1 MVVVSPPL
9 RFSLNYT
16 PIPPRR
22 WKYADA
28 EQPVVRLFPKSEGIR
43 HLCHDGASNPG
54 DRMASRFS
62 EYRGFDI
69 NAGAVQL
76 TGADRYVSTLI
87 ITKHDSIDAAG
98 KTFSAGYFNTAKDAM
113 KSATIFARAVIDG
126 RVARISVSD
135 M

>member
-1 MVVVSPPL
+1 M
-9 RFSLNYT
+9 
-16 PIPPRR
+16 PPRQIGAP
-22 WKYADA
+22 K
-28 EQPVVRLFPKSEGIR
+28 FPDSESIR

-54 DRMASRFS
+54 SGMATRFS

-69 NAGAVQL
+69 NAEAVQL

-87 ITKHDSIDAAG
+87 ITRHDSIDAAC
-98 KTFSAGYFNTAKDAM
+98 KTFSAGYFNTAKDAL

-126 RVARISVSD
+126 RVARISVND

>member
-1 MVVVSPPL
+1 
-9 RFSLNYT
+9 
-16 PIPPRR
+16 
-22 WKYADA
+22 
-28 EQPVVRLFPKSEGIR
+28 
-43 HLCHDGASNPG
+43 
-54 DRMASRFS
+54 MATIFS

-87 ITKHDSIDAAG
+87 ITRHDSIDAAG
-98 KTFSAGYFNTAKDAM
+98 KTFSAGYFNTAKDAL

-126 RVARISVSD
+126 RVARISVND